1 VTTTKG
7 AAEEAG
13 TAPTSSRVDLSGL
26 LTRSGLYAW
35 AIVGLLVAGWL
46 LLLLL
51 SQFDV
56 LLGPIVLS
64 IVLIYVLNPI
74 VGRLQKAGLH
84 RIVGSIVAFSL
95 LIGGIVLIGFL
106 IWPSV
111 SSQAREL
118 AANFETIYEDTVT
131 DVEQMLADVGIDNV
145 VLWTYADLQDFISD
159 PENQDQF
166 ISGALDRLGALTAG
180 LFEAVLLF
188 LVAPVVAFYAL
199 IDLPRIRRESTEL
212 IPPDHRTEVVYV
224 SRQLSTAVGGFLRGQ
239 LLVAFIVGAM
249 TSFGFWLIDLDFWL
263 LIGMIAGFL
272 NIIPFVGP
280 WVGGILGALVGL
292 ATGGLPQALL
302 AALVAVIVQQ
312 IDNNLVSPTVLRATV
327 RLHPA
332 VVILVLILGGAL
344 GGVWGVLLAVPVAA
358 SIKIV
363 AGHFW
368 RTRVLGQSWVE
379 ATDALIVEP
388 EPRQSLLSRVRRAGD
403 GGADGEVE
411 DVNPDEVNPDEVNP
425 DEVNPD
431 EVSRGEGNSREPE
444 ADDSPLDG

>member
-1 VTTTKG
+1 MTTSKG
-7 AAEEAG
+7 AAETEGNEASK
-13 TAPTSSRVDLSGL
+13 PRVDLSGL
-26 LTRSGLYAW
+26 LTRSGFYAW

-46 LLLLL
+46 ILMFLG
-51 SQFDV
+51 QFQV

-74 VGRLQKAGLH
+74 VGRLQRAGLH
-84 RIVGSIVAFSL
+84 RILGSIIAFAL

-111 SSQAREL
+111 SSQAKEL
-118 AANFETIYEDTVT
+118 AANFETIYENTVT
-131 DVEQMLADVGIDNV
+131 DVEGIMADLGVENV
-145 VLWTYADLQDFISD
+145 VLWSYDDLQNFISD

-166 ISGALDRLGALTAG
+166 ISGALDRLGAVTAG

-188 LVAPVVAFYAL
+188 LVAPVVAFYVL
-199 IDLPRIRRESTEL
+199 IDLPRIGTESSDL
-212 IPPDHRTEVVYV
+212 IPPEHRTEVIYV

-239 LLVAFIVGAM
+239 LLVAVIVGAM

-292 ATGGLPQALL
+292 ATGGLTQALL

-368 RTRVLGQSWVE
+368 RTRVLGQSWEE
-379 ATDALIVEP
+379 ATDALMVEP
-388 EPRQSLLSRVRRAGD
+388 EQRDSLMKRMRRAGEPTP
-403 GGADGEVE
+403 AEE
-411 DVNPDEVNPDEVNP
+411 
-425 DEVNPD
+425 D
-431 EVSRGEGNSREPE
+431 EVSAATGQGGEEPGH
-444 ADDSPLDG
+444 DQTPLDG

>member
-1 VTTTKG
+1 MTTSKG
-7 AAEEAG
+7 AAETEGNEASK
-13 TAPTSSRVDLSGL
+13 PRVDLSGL
-26 LTRSGLYAW
+26 LTRSGFYAW

-46 LLLLL
+46 ILMFLG
-51 SQFDV
+51 QFQV

-74 VGRLQKAGLH
+74 VGRLQRAGLH
-84 RIVGSIVAFSL
+84 RILGSIIAFAL

-111 SSQAREL
+111 SSQAKEL
-118 AANFETIYEDTVT
+118 AANFETIYENTVT
-131 DVEQMLADVGIDNV
+131 DVEGIMADLGVENV
-145 VLWTYADLQDFISD
+145 VLWSYDDLQNFISD

-166 ISGALDRLGALTAG
+166 ISGALDRLGAVTAG

-188 LVAPVVAFYAL
+188 LVAPVVAFYVL
-199 IDLPRIRRESTEL
+199 IDLPRIGTESSDL
-212 IPPDHRTEVVYV
+212 IPPEHRTEVIYV

-239 LLVAFIVGAM
+239 LLVAVIVGAM

-292 ATGGLPQALL
+292 ATGGLTQALL

-368 RTRVLGQSWVE
+368 RTRVLGQSWEE

-388 EPRQSLLSRVRRAGD
+388 EQRDSLMKRMRRAGEPTP
-403 GGADGEVE
+403 AEE
-411 DVNPDEVNPDEVNP
+411 
-425 DEVNPD
+425 D
-431 EVSRGEGNSREPE
+431 EVSPATGQGGEEPE
-444 ADDSPLDG
+444 HDQAPLDG